1 MSTIESVL
9 KETRSF
15 APSDAFRQ
23 KATISGME
31 AYNALCE
38 QANQDYAGYWGGLAR
53 DLLTCTS
60 RSPRCSTTAM
70 RRSSNGLPMV
80 SSTSP
85 TTAST
90 VIWRKAPT
98 KSR

>member
-53 DLLTCTS
+53 DLLTWHKPFTQVFDD
-60 RSPRCSTTAM
+60 
-70 RRSSNGLPMV
+70 SN
-80 SSTSP
+80 
-85 TTAST
+85 
-90 VIWRKAPT
+90 APFF
-98 KSR
+98 K

>member
-1 MSTIESVL
+1 
-9 KETRSF
+9 
-15 APSDAFRQ
+15 
-23 KATISGME
+23 ME

-38 QANQDYAGYWGGLAR
+38 RANQDYAGYWGGLAR
-53 DLLTCTS
+53 DLLTWHKPFTQVFDD
-60 RSPRCSTTAM
+60 
-70 RRSSNGLPMV
+70 SNAPFFKWFADGELNV
-80 SSTSP
+80 S